1 MYRAL
6 LLMIAMASCLLGCQ
20 NDGPPPVTG
29 DEEPAASASVEFQ
42 SEVITELTPQ
52 QELQKA
58 VAIQAKDALFQ
69 KLSSRLMAALQADG
83 PAEAINV
90 CKAEAPAFAE
100 QVKHDLGVNIGRTS
114 FKLRNATNPPPDW
127 ADSLVEDRVA
137 QPTFVSLADSK
148 LGAFLPIM
156 LQKKCELCHGPRDEI
171 AQDVLAALE
180 TNYPND
186 QATGFREGDL
196 RGWFWIEV
204 PADVQPV
211 EADSSEGSES

>member
-1 MYRAL
+1 MNHNL
-6 LLMIAMASCLLGCQ
+6 LLLLTTLCMVGCQ
-20 NDGPPPVTG
+20 NDQSQPASDVTEIPA
-29 DEEPAASASVEFQ
+29 EEVAKEVPI
-42 SEVITELTPQ
+42 VITELSPD
-52 QELQKA
+52 QEQQKA

-83 PAEAINV
+83 PAQAINV

-100 QVKHDLGVNIGRTS
+100 QVKQDLGVNIGRTS

-127 ADSLVEDRVA
+127 ADSLVKDRVKG
-137 QPTFVSLADSK
+137 PTFVSLADGK

-171 AQDVLAALE
+171 AEDVLTALE

-186 QATGFREGDL
+186 QATGFHEGDL
-196 RGWFWIEV
+196 RGWFWVEV
-204 PADVQPV
+204 PADAKPAEAAPV
-211 EADSSEGSES
+211 EGNES